1 MMILISGAGIAG
13 LTLGL
18 TLHQLGM
25 PFQIFERA
33 ETMQPVGVGINIQP
47 NAVRELYAL
56 GFENQL
62 DEIGVKTR
70 DYGFYTKTGKE
81 IWTEQRG
88 TWAGYNWPQYSIHRG
103 KLQMMLYDT
112 LVDRVGPNA
121 VVSNHKAVGFHQSDD
136 HVELLLE
143 AGNSQTKQSVNGD
156 ILIAC
161 DGIHSAIRKQVVPD
175 EGDPVWGGA
184 VLWRGTTK
192 AHKFLSGA
200 SMVLAG
206 HDTQR
211 IVAYPI
217 SKSDENGI
225 STINWIAELTRDPAQ
240 GWRKEDW
247 NRTADTNEFLPQF
260 EGWNFHWLNV
270 PDLIG
275 STDTVYEYPMVD
287 RDPINQWTFGNV
299 TLMGDAAHP
308 TYPVGSNGASQAIM
322 DARIVGLKF
331 QKHGVTNKALVEYEE
346 ETRPRTTQVTLANR
360 GSGPDAIMQLVE
372 DRCAGKFDDIETVV
386 PRGELEAH
394 AAKYKK
400 IAGFDIQT
408 LNERAEL
415 IQVFGGAKHQN

>member
-143 AGNSQTKQSVNGD
+143 AGNSQTKQIVMAFIRQFASKWF
-156 ILIAC
+156 LTK
-161 DGIHSAIRKQVVPD
+161 GIRCGVEQCFGVAPQKRISFCLAHQWYWRAMTLSASLHIRSASPMKMGYQPSTGLRNSHVIQ
-175 EGDPVWGGA
+175 
-184 VLWRGTTK
+184 LK
-192 AHKFLSGA
+192 A
-200 SMVLAG
+200 
-206 HDTQR
+206 
-211 IVAYPI
+211 
-217 SKSDENGI
+217 
-225 STINWIAELTRDPAQ
+225 
-240 GWRKEDW
+240 
-247 NRTADTNEFLPQF
+247 
-260 EGWNFHWLNV
+260 
-270 PDLIG
+270 
-275 STDTVYEYPMVD
+275 
-287 RDPINQWTFGNV
+287 
-299 TLMGDAAHP
+299 
-308 TYPVGSNGASQAIM
+308 
-322 DARIVGLKF
+322 
-331 QKHGVTNKALVEYEE
+331 
-346 ETRPRTTQVTLANR
+346 
-360 GSGPDAIMQLVE
+360 
-372 DRCAGKFDDIETVV
+372 
-386 PRGELEAH
+386 
-394 AAKYKK
+394 
-400 IAGFDIQT
+400 
-408 LNERAEL
+408 
-415 IQVFGGAKHQN
+415 GAKRIGTARQIPMSFFRNLRAGIFTG